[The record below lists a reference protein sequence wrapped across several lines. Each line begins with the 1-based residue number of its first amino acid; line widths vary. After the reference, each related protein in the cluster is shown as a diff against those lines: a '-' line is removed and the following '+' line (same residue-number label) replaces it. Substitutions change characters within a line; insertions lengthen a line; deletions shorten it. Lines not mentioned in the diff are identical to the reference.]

1 MTLAQLFT
9 PADLLANA
17 AATILRADA
26 PVAFPFPV
34 YTPRQFAQQ
43 NINRVEIAATGFARA
58 SDHMDLANVVISNV
72 DVPGHWDNSNPYEPE
87 YIDNIYVVTY
97 GAVPFYNHHRGQLAF
112 TVITARND
120 QQTADNHAF
129 ALGRIG
135 YLCSRPAQT
144 FTTSACSGLVIL
156 DLEDE
161 GTAPTEDEKADTD
174 RTTRTF
180 TVEFM
185 IPAAIYAAAT

>member
-1 MTLAQLFT
+1 MTITQLNA

-34 YTPRQFAQQ
+34 YTPREFAQQ

-58 SDHMDLANVVISNV
+58 SDHMDLANVANV
-72 DVPGHWDNSNPYEPE
+72 Q
-87 YIDNIYVVTY
+87 T
-97 GAVPFYNHHRGQLAF
+97 PFYNHHRGQLAF

-120 QQTADNHAF
+120 QQTTDNHAA

-135 YLCSRPAQT
+135 YLCSRPAQK

-180 TVEFM
+180 TIEYI

>member
-17 AATILRADA
+17 AA
-26 PVAFPFPV
+26 
-34 YTPRQFAQQ
+34 
-43 NINRVEIAATGFARA
+43 
-58 SDHMDLANVVISNV
+58 
-72 DVPGHWDNSNPYEPE
+72 
-87 YIDNIYVVTY
+87 
-97 GAVPFYNHHRGQLAF
+97 
-112 TVITARND
+112 
-120 QQTADNHAF
+120 

-135 YLCSRPAQT
+135 YLCSRPAQK

-180 TVEFM
+180 SVEFM

>member
-58 SDHMDLANVVISNV
+58 SDHMDLAAVAN
-72 DVPGHWDNSNPYEPE
+72 
-87 YIDNIYVVTY
+87 TQ
-97 GAVPFYNHHRGQLAF
+97 VPFYNHHRGQLAF

-144 FTTSACSGLVIL
+144 FTTAACSGLVIL

-180 TVEFM
+180 TVEFL